1 MAPSYVESSAKSPGY
16 VAKEGEERKFK
27 HYENLVN
34 DYEFILISV
43 ETFGTWGETGL
54 KFIQEV
60 GKLIENKTQEKRS
73 TSFLFQAISIAIQR
87 GNALA
92 VSGTIG
98 ENHEILEEVFYCNK
112 YDHHQ
117 TVIVIFLTFVI
128 VDIAQ

>member
-1 MAPSYVESSAKSPGY
+1 MLWDYTRSDTLAPSYVENSAKSPGY

-27 HYENLVN
+27 HYEHLAN
-34 DYEFILISV
+34 DYEFIPISV
-43 ETFGTWGETGL
+43 ETFGTWGESGL

-98 ENHEILEEVFYCNK
+98 ENHEILEEVFYS
-112 YDHHQ
+112 
-117 TVIVIFLTFVI
+117 
-128 VDIAQ
+128 